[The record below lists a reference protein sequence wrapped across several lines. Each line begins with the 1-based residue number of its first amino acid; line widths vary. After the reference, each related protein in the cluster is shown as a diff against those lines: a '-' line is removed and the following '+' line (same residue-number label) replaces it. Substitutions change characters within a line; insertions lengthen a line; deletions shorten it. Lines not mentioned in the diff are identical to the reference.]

1 MPEKV
6 ELMLK
11 DYKDS
16 DYDNITIPTN
26 INHFIEKGIK
36 QKKVENKKK
45 WRKRMPSIA
54 ACILF
59 LLLITAIRI
68 SPAFANYLSHIPGLE
83 YIVKIVRFDKGLQLA
98 IENKYIQPIG
108 ASLTRGNTTLTVDS
122 IIVDE
127 SRIVLFYSVQQNG
140 KTEETFLHSPII
152 RNQDGEEISGR
163 HGNPGMIDFGI
174 TPDFHLSSTVTLETA
189 IYGPPSSWK
198 IDIPVDLDK
207 VHLKDM
213 YVVNDSITF
222 NNDRINIKQFVM
234 YPTMA
239 ELDIEFH
246 EGNKYEIFGFKN
258 LRITDGKK
266 EWGHISNGT
275 FSYIL
280 SDNSIRYNMQS
291 GFFTYPQKLFL
302 EADGIYALKK
312 EEAEVVVDLQN
323 KKILRAPD
331 DRLELE
337 VVEEDNHFWLK
348 FRVPVYDDGRQYFPF
363 RSRFEDSKGRVFES
377 NTLRVT
383 EYEGNVYNYYY
394 IRKNPLMDN
403 IITVKII
410 HYPNL
415 IEKPIKVRIK

>member
-152 RNQDGEEISGR
+152 RNKDGEKLYATMSSR
-163 HGNPGMIDFGI
+163 GI
-174 TPDFHLSSTVTLETA
+174 LEFDITKFHLSSTVTLETA
-189 IYGPPSSWK
+189 INGPPSSWK

-207 VHLKDM
+207 IYVKDV
-213 YVVNDSITF
+213 YTVDKDVIFHDNSVT
-222 NNDRINIKQFVM
+222 IKQITM
-234 YPTMA
+234 YPTIID
-239 ELDIEFH
+239 LDIEFA
-246 EGNKYEIFGFKN
+246 ETNTYEVFGFKN
-258 LRITDGKK
+258 MRITDGKE

-275 FSYIL
+275 FSYML
-280 SDNSIRYNMQS
+280 SDYSIRYKMQS
-291 GFFTYPQKLFL
+291 GFFTYPKELFL

-312 EEAEVVVDLQN
+312 DQSEVVVNLEN
-323 KKILRAPD
+323 HKLLSAPD
-331 DRLELE
+331 ELLLE
-337 VVEEDNHFWLK
+337 VYDKGNSIQLQLMVPRYDEIRQSSPFHGTFTDSQGREFYTDTIRFWPEEDYN
-348 FRVPVYDDGRQYFPF
+348 VYD
-363 RSRFEDSKGRVFES
+363 
-377 NTLRVT
+377 
-383 EYEGNVYNYYY
+383 YY
-394 IRKNPLMDN
+394 IFKNPLMDN
-403 IITVKII
+403 IITIKIN